1 MRVTVKD
8 GVKVRVGVRVR
19 AGRYREV
26 LQAHDGDGLLL
37 IGVAKE
43 KVPTYRVCVC
53 GGGRQ
58 KMDIV

>member
-1 MRVTVKD
+1 MVKD
-8 GVKVRVGVRVR
+8 GIKVRVRVRVR

-37 IGVAKE
+37 VGVAEE
-43 KVPTYRVCVC
+43 KVPPYRVCVWG
-53 GGGRQ
+53 GGGRP